1 MTTAPFFST
10 WSPQLTPH
18 TRPGADL
25 VALADWLVGELA
37 GRHPVAGLSRLR
49 GTGYLV
55 APVPVELGGLGVSS
69 VHDLVVA
76 SSRLARAD
84 GALAA
89 EVADHLGAVLALVRR
104 REAAL
109 ASGDEAQAT
118 SLAAALGAITSA
130 TSAGFSPASSP
141 ERALLAAATSLGVA
155 EAAFARVAARCRVID
170 DQRSLMLA

>member
-1 MTTAPFFST
+1 MTTAPSFST

-55 APVPVELGGLGVSS
+55 APVPAELGGLGISS
-69 VHDLVVA
+69 VHDLAVA
-76 SSRLARAD
+76 SSRLARA
-84 GALAA
+84 AA
-89 EVADHLGAVLALVRR
+89 EVADHLGSVLALVRR

-109 ASGDEAQAT
+109 RSGDEAQAT
-118 SLAAALGAITSA
+118 SLTAALGAITSA
-130 TSAGFSPASSP
+130 ASAGFSP
-141 ERALLAAATSLGVA
+141 
-155 EAAFARVAARCRVID
+155 
-170 DQRSLMLA
+170 